1 MILAKSFQLICNRGK
16 AHAIAPSKKLTAMAP
31 RYFLLFAFALLT
43 MASSGQTPSTSS
55 MLPSVSYTDLDKLIL
70 AAKQN
75 YPKVKAFEHR
85 VLAAKGNVKKTRLGW
100 FDLFTFSFLYSPNNS
115 TTLVNPSIL
124 NGYQV
129 GMFFNF
135 GSLLQKTYLVKQAKE
150 ELNVTQFE
158 RDEYYL
164 NLATLVRQRYFLY
177 IQQLTI
183 LKLRE
188 QSELDA
194 ESNLVMTKHKFERGE
209 MTLDDYNKALGN
221 MSDHTQSKIEGEGA
235 FLVAKSSLEEL
246 VGKRIEEI
254 LK

>member
-1 MILAKSFQLICNRGK
+1 MIQAKSFHMRNKCS
-16 AHAIAPSKKLTAMAP
+16 AAMAIAPSIKNSGMVP
-31 RYFLLFAFALLT
+31 RCLILLAFAFFTL
-43 MASSGQTPSTSS
+43 ASNAQLPSTSS
-55 MLPSVSYTDLDKLIL
+55 MLPSVSYTDLDKLVE

-135 GSLLQKTYLVKQAKE
+135 GSLLQKPYLVRQAKE

-194 ESNLVMTKHKFERGE
+194 ETNLEVTKHKFERGE

-235 FLVAKSSLEEL
+235 LLVAKSSLEEL
-246 VGKRIEEI
+246 VGKKIEEI

>member
-1 MILAKSFQLICNRGK
+1 MIWAKSFHKTSKRKTAI
-16 AHAIAPSKKLTAMAP
+16 AIAPSTKNTGMVQRCL
-31 RYFLLFAFALLT
+31 FLLALVFVT
-43 MASSGQTPSTSS
+43 VAGSAQPPANAS
-55 MLPSVSYTDLDKLIL
+55 MLPSVSYTDLDKLIE
-70 AAKQN
+70 AAKQS

-85 VLAAKGNVKKTRLGW
+85 VMAAKGNVKKTRLGW

-124 NGYQV
+124 NGYQI

-135 GSLLQKTYLVKQAKE
+135 GSLLQKPYLLKQAKE

-164 NLATLVRQRYFLY
+164 NLSTLVRQRYFLY
-177 IQQLTI
+177 IQQLAI

-194 ESNLVMTKHKFERGE
+194 ETNLEVTKHKFERGE

-235 FLVAKSSLEEL
+235 LLVAKSSLEEL
-246 VGKRIEEI
+246 VGKKIEDV
-254 LK
+254 LQ